1 MLHTIARGDGS
12 RIVEPRRVV
21 VRSET
26 EWRAVW
32 AAHAGPE
39 AAEPPIDFT
48 TTMIAAVFA
57 GERPTP
63 GYEIEILD
71 SRREGTALGF
81 VVVERQPPPGAI
93 AAQMIVTPF
102 HIAAVPRYGGDV
114 RFVGP
119 DESPRA
125 AAAPRSRTPADDVA
139 EPSTTGLDPTF
150 AAALAYLAGPFSGVL
165 ILLAEKTN
173 RYVTFHAWQAIIGLG
188 GLAGLAILLLV
199 FAFLTLF
206 LSPIAF
212 TILYRL
218 AAAAG
223 LAWIVAWMICLFKAF
238 KGEAWK
244 LPIAGERAER
254 RSGLS

>member
-1 MLHTIARGDGS
+1 MLRTIVRGDGS
-12 RIVEPRRVV
+12 RIVEPTRVIV
-21 VRSET
+21 GSEV
-26 EWRAVW
+26 EWRALW

-48 TTMIAAVFA
+48 TSIVAAVFA

-63 GYEIEILD
+63 GYEIEILGT
-71 SRREGTALGF
+71 RREGTSLGL
-81 VVVERQPPPGAI
+81 VVVERQPPPGTI

-102 HIAAVPRYGGDV
+102 HIVALPRCDGDV
-114 RFVGP
+114 CFVGRDDAP
-119 DESPRA
+119 AA
-125 AAAPRSRTPADDVA
+125 AAAPRVRTPADDVT
-139 EPSTTGLDPTF
+139 ESSTTGLDPTL
-150 AAALAYLAGPFSGVL
+150 AASLAYLAGPFSGVL

-173 RYVTFHAWQAIIGLG
+173 RYVTFHAWQAVIGLG
-188 GLAGLAILLLV
+188 GLAGLVVLLLV

-206 LSPIAF
+206 LSPIVF

-223 LAWIVAWMICLFKAF
+223 LAWIVAWVICLFKAL

-254 RSGLS
+254 RV